1 MPQRPIKIIFFGDS
15 ICVGQNLS
23 IHKGWVTRISARLA
37 EMHDPHAQVIVMNA
51 SANGRTTRL
60 ALEAMPYEVQSQ
72 NAQLIILQFGINDC
86 NYWQTDYGVPRVSPK
101 AFEANLDE
109 IITRAFN
116 RDVKKVLINTNHPT
130 GLTDTIMCG
139 TSISYQD
146 SNALYNEIIRRV
158 AQKGDERVVLN
169 DIERFFLEHSSGD
182 RKKLEELLLPAP
194 DLLHLSDKGHE
205 LYYRYIGPVVE
216 AAVNELLE
224 GVPA

>member
-1 MPQRPIKIIFFGDS
+1 MSQRPIKIIFFGDS

-23 IHKGWVTRISARLA
+23 IHRGWVTRVSARLA
-37 EMHDPHAQVIVMNA
+37 EMDDPRAQIIVLNA

-72 NAQLIILQFGINDC
+72 NADIIILQFGMNDC

-130 GLTDTIMCG
+130 GLTDRIMPG

-146 SNALYNEIIRRV
+146 SNALYNTIIRRV
-158 AQKGDERVVLN
+158 AQRGDERVVLN
-169 DIERFFLEHSSGD
+169 DIEQFFFEHAGGD
-182 RKKLEELLLPAP
+182 PKRLEELLLPAP

-205 LYYRYIGPVVE
+205 LYCRYIGPVVE
-216 AAVNELLE
+216 AAVIDLIEELS
-224 GVPA
+224 A